1 MASQLSSYAE
11 ALEKQAKAR
20 YKDKISLING
30 VDPFRKVTEGEPL
43 DGFPPVEDCDLVS
56 YLVLQTSFITLAQL
70 KARKGLEA
78 YNQFVCGWI
87 KEVSTRKIAGRYLTT
102 GRVSQVIKRVYTYF
116 IALVSCRF
124 AIRND

>member
-1 MASQLSSYAE
+1 MLGASREST
-11 ALEKQAKAR
+11 
-20 YKDKISLING
+20 
-30 VDPFRKVTEGEPL
+30 PFWCEFHTFVLTAL

-78 YNQFVCGWI
+78 YNQFVYGWI

-116 IALVSCRF
+116 IALKLFHAGSPF
-124 AIRND
+124 ATIK